1 MLIFEK
7 LKLIDF
13 FFHFLKRYLDPTRIC
28 DGYPDCDG
36 GEDET
41 GCVCQPWEHFCGS
54 QGAKGGSW
62 IYEILKF
69 QDGFHL
75 SSLKIHCQLIHTTKT
90 KIKSTNKAFYKNCC
104 NWLEI

>member
-1 MLIFEK
+1 M
-7 LKLIDF
+7 
-13 FFHFLKRYLDPTRIC
+13 DPSRIC

-54 QGAKGGSW
+54 QGAKGRLW
-62 IYEILKF
+62 IHEIVKF

-75 SSLKIHCQLIHTTKT
+75 FSLILAPLPIDTIKTKSSLGTIVAID
-90 KIKSTNKAFYKNCC
+90 
-104 NWLEI
+104 